1 MDRLKVA
8 GAFGFAAPIFTFSC
22 VFAALASWSQFNWAN
37 NALSD
42 LGVQNGAI
50 SLVFNTGLVVGSIL
64 FIIFTLGL
72 FSFSKRAVG
81 KVASVLF
88 LVANIA
94 LMAIGIFN
102 ENFSPTHKIVSV
114 ILFFFLPISLLVF
127 VADFWVEGK
136 RKLSIFTL
144 LIALV
149 AAVVWVLEF
158 AINYVPN
165 VAVPE
170 SISGIA
176 GALWVCA
183 VSYQMLKKPKNVS

>member
-1 MDRLKVA
+1 MHGFKVA
-8 GAFGFAAPIFTFSC
+8 GVFGFAAPIFTFGC
-22 VFAALASWSQFNWAN
+22 VFAAIASWSQFNWAN

-42 LGVQNGAI
+42 LGVQNGVI

-72 FSFSKRAVG
+72 FSFSKRTVG

-114 ILFFFLPISLLVF
+114 TLFFFLPISLLVF
-127 VADFWVEGK
+127 AADFWVEGK

-144 LIALV
+144 LISLV